1 MSDVQADGAA
11 DTRQHELVIIK
22 RRGDGEEAP
31 HKGGVWKIAHA
42 DFMTAL
48 MAFFLVMWLITA
60 TDDKTITGVANYFNP
75 MRLSEAV
82 TKPKGVFTMEG
93 GEEQGEDSKAEKG
106 ADKAKPAK
114 PGKGKKG
121 GKHTDA
127 AMFSEPYET
136 LDEIAAEAPKTAPA
150 PGAEDKDRI
159 AGHNGGEEYRDPFVP
174 DTRHGQFHPGKLG
187 ADGDKKAEA
196 KPAGALEP
204 AAEGGDNNAARLDG
218 PGMGGAAK
226 EAKSAEAPAGP
237 EAAAQ
242 ELRERRGEEL
252 KRKIE
257 DIVRESGL
265 AAVPGIDV
273 EATRDGLLI
282 SVTDQFN
289 FEMFGI
295 ASARPKPE
303 LVVVMGKIGEMLA
316 KQPGRIVLRGHTDG
330 RPFRSDEYDNWRLST
345 ARAHMANYML
355 VRSGVPK
362 DRIERIEGYADR
374 ALKVRSD
381 PLAAPNRRIEIL
393 LLEEAKP

>member
-1 MSDVQADGAA
+1 MSDIQADGAA

-22 RRGDGEEAP
+22 RRGDGEEAA
-31 HKGGVWKIAHA
+31 HHGGVWKIAHA

-93 GEEQGEDSKAEKG
+93 GEEQGEDSKAEKA
-106 ADKAKPAK
+106 ADKEKPAK

-127 AMFSEPYET
+127 AMFSEPYQT

-150 PGAEDKDRI
+150 TGPDAKEQV
-159 AGHNGGEEYRDPFVP
+159 AGHNGGEQYRDPFVP
-174 DTRHGQFHPGKLG
+174 DARHGQYHPGKLG
-187 ADGDKKAEA
+187 ETDQKADRKPEDGAAGAEA
-196 KPAGALEP
+196 GE
-204 AAEGGDNNAARLDG
+204 NNAARLDG
-218 PGMGGAAK
+218 PGMGGPAK
-226 EAKSAEAPAGP
+226 GAGSSAGKPGAD
-237 EAAAQ
+237 AAAVVQ
-242 ELRERRGEEL
+242 ELRERRSEEL

-257 DIVRESGL
+257 DIVRESGF

-273 EATRDGLLI
+273 QATPEGLLI

-316 KQPGRIVLRGHTDG
+316 KERGRIVLRGHTDG
-330 RPFRSDEYDNWRLST
+330 RPFRSQEYDNWRLST

-393 LLEEAKP
+393 LLEETKP